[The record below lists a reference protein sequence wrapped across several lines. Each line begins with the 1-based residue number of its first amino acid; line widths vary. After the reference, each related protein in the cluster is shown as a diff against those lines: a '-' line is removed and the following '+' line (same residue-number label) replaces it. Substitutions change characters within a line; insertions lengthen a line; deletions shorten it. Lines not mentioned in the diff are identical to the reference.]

1 VPLQLLEVAD
11 LLEHRHLRQRTR
23 ADDGFS
29 WQILGDHCDCL
40 GSLNVDV
47 VPVEDIDGQFEGIA
61 MEAGFN
67 DEFAD
72 DCVEE
77 FLDCLFGK
85 GLN

>member
-1 VPLQLLEVAD
+1 
-11 LLEHRHLRQRTR
+11 
-23 ADDGFS
+23 
-29 WQILGDHCDCL
+29 
-40 GSLNVDV
+40 VDV